1 MKTMILDDGWQ
12 KEQSA
17 SYYSATGDWM
27 PVARRFPDMRSHVA
41 AVKKTGL
48 KYMLWLSVPY
58 VGDESQAWKRFSG
71 KLLKVYGDRSPGK
84 IGILDPRFPEVRE
97 YLIATYVRAVRDWGF
112 DGLKLDFIDQ
122 FSLPATDPAL
132 AQNYAGRDI
141 KSVPEAV
148 DRLMR
153 DVLSTLKA
161 IKPDILIEFRQ
172 HYSGP
177 AIRQYG
183 NMIRAADCPVDPMA
197 NRRRI
202 ADLRL
207 TSDETAVHSDMLVW
221 SPDETPE
228 GAARPILNALFGV
241 IQYSMVLQRLPESH
255 RRVMRHWIGFAE
267 RHRETLQQ
275 GEFRPYHPEL
285 NYTLMEAESG
295 SERIIAVYAEDTLV
309 RAGKA
314 DKDVYVVN
322 ATYSESL
329 PFRLSADAEIE
340 TFDVFGS
347 PVGKVRFAAGLA
359 DVAVP
364 PSGYA
369 KVVWKR

>member
-1 MKTMILDDGWQ
+1 
-12 KEQSA
+12 
-17 SYYSATGDWM
+17 
-27 PVARRFPDMRSHVA
+27 
-41 AVKKTGL
+41 
-48 KYMLWLSVPY
+48 
-58 VGDESQAWKRFSG
+58 
-71 KLLKVYGDRSPGK
+71 
-84 IGILDPRFPEVRE
+84 
-97 YLIATYVRAVRDWGF
+97 
-112 DGLKLDFIDQ
+112 
-122 FSLPATDPAL
+122 
-132 AQNYAGRDI
+132 
-141 KSVPEAV
+141 
-148 DRLMR
+148 
-153 DVLSTLKA
+153 
-161 IKPDILIEFRQ
+161 
-172 HYSGP
+172 
-177 AIRQYG
+177 
-183 NMIRAADCPVDPMA
+183 
-197 NRRRI
+197 
-202 ADLRL
+202 
-207 TSDETAVHSDMLVW
+207 MLVW

-285 NYTLMEAESG
+285 NYTLMEAESDR
-295 SERIIAVYAEDTLV
+295 ERIIAVYAEDTLV
-309 RAGKA
+309 RAGKS